1 MLEIFYLICWW
12 CSGGCDVGC
21 GEMVVMGEV
30 VVMIM
35 VVVVVMVV
43 VVASI
48 LDQLYSCCCHR
59 CCHID
64 CENGGLRS

>member
-30 VVMIM
+30 VVIVMMIM
-35 VVVVVMVV
+35 VVVVVVAV

-48 LDQLYSCCCHR
+48 LD
-59 CCHID
+59 
-64 CENGGLRS
+64 